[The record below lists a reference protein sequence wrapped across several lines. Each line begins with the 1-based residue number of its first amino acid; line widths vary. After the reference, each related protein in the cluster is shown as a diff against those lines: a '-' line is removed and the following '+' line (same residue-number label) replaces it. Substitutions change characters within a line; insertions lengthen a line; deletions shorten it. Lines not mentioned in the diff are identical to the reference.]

1 MTFSIPISTRACMI
15 YSLTFLGL
23 VGLGLSEPAV
33 RVEGDAATS
42 PDVTVQ
48 NRKVDTVG
56 DIEPSDVNKLERRT
70 KAKQF
75 SMVGFGPAK
84 FGGVQDEDRLSYDFY
99 IGRVWEAASRAAI
112 KSGLEVTSDFEDN
125 HMADLTLGANFYA
138 LPTDFSP
145 YIGGAFGFGAMRGNS
160 NSAFGFTA
168 RGSIGA
174 LLFRTSTAQLNVEG
188 GAKMLFSDLGDEFPA
203 VYMATI
209 GLLF

>member
-1 MTFSIPISTRACMI
+1 
-15 YSLTFLGL
+15 
-23 VGLGLSEPAV
+23 
-33 RVEGDAATS
+33 
-42 PDVTVQ
+42 
-48 NRKVDTVG
+48 
-56 DIEPSDVNKLERRT
+56 
-70 KAKQF
+70 
-75 SMVGFGPAK
+75 MVGFGPAK

-112 KSGLEVTSDFEDN
+112 ISTLEVTSDFEDN

-188 GAKMLFSDLGDEFPA
+188 ARKCSSGIRGAFPFGISGRFFDSGK
-203 VYMATI
+203 VLVIYPSP
-209 GLLF
+209 